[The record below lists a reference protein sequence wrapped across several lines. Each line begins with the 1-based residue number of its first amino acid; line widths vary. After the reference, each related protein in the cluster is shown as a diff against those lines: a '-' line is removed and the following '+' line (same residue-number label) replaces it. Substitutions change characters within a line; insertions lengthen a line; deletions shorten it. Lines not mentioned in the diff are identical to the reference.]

1 MQAPYKQFTAMLRLI
16 AAFNAAAA
24 LLLTAF
30 SLGIVGADTASP
42 DLSQPLGH
50 FLTGLGACGL
60 AQVLVFLTQL
70 RRARRMR
77 LSLPPGGHLGLA
89 LAVLAFAGGVAGFGL
104 GCWSASGIDTSD
116 DGGQATNTMAVYAAK
131 LPAHWGGKK
140 IAPRRM
146 DVGLDRI

>member
-1 MQAPYKQFTAMLRLI
+1 MQAPYKQFAAMLRLI
-16 AAFNAAAA
+16 AAFNGVAA

-42 DLSQPLGH
+42 DLSEPLGY
-50 FLTGLGACGL
+50 FLAGLGACCL

-70 RRARRMR
+70 RRVRRMR
-77 LSLPPGGHLGLA
+77 LSLAPGGRLGLA
-89 LAVLAFAGGVAGFGL
+89 LAVLAFAGAVAGFGM

-116 DGGQATNTMAVYAAK
+116 SGQATNTMTVYAGK
-131 LPAHWGGKK
+131 LPARSVGKN

-146 DVGLDRI
+146 DARLDKI

>member
-1 MQAPYKQFTAMLRLI
+1 MQAPYKQFTAMLRLV
-16 AAFNAAAA
+16 AAFNGAAA

-42 DLSQPLGH
+42 DLSEPLSY
-50 FLTGLGACGL
+50 FLAGLGACGL

-70 RRARRMR
+70 RRARRIR
-77 LSLPPGGHLGLA
+77 LSLPPGGHLGLL
-89 LAVLAFAGGVAGFGL
+89 LAVLAFAGGVAGFGM

-116 DGGQATNTMAVYAAK
+116 SGQATNTMAVYAGK
-131 LPAHWGGKK
+131 LPTHSGGGK

-146 DVGLDRI
+146 DASLDRI

>member
-1 MQAPYKQFTAMLRLI
+1 MQAPYKQFTAMLRLV
-16 AAFNAAAA
+16 AAFNGAAA

-42 DLSQPLGH
+42 DLSEPLSY
-50 FLTGLGACGL
+50 FLAGLGACGL

-77 LSLPPGGHLGLA
+77 LSLPPGGHLGLL
-89 LAVLAFAGGVAGFGL
+89 LAVLAFAGGVAGFGM

-116 DGGQATNTMAVYAAK
+116 SGQGTNTMAVYAGK
-131 LPAHWGGKK
+131 LPAHSGGKK
-140 IAPRRM
+140 IAPGRM
-146 DVGLDRI
+146 DASLDKI

>member
-16 AAFNAAAA
+16 AAFNGAAA

-42 DLSQPLGH
+42 DLSGPLGA

-70 RRARRMR
+70 RRARRVR
-77 LSLPPGGHLGLA
+77 LALAPGGHLGLA

-104 GCWSASGIDTSD
+104 GCWSASGIDISD
-116 DGGQATNTMAVYAAK
+116 SAQTTNTVAVYAGK
-131 LPAHWGGKK
+131 LPTHAGDKKDRVLSVDANFGK
-140 IAPRRM
+140 I
-146 DVGLDRI
+146 